1 LAQDRDPLE
10 EGLIEA
16 SETIVAP
23 ATPPGRGALGV
34 VRVSGPGA
42 RRVAREVLGARALEP
57 RRATARTARRAG
69 RAIDRVVAVFWEGP
83 ETPTGEDLLELTAH
97 GSPEILREL
106 VAAALDAGA
115 RAAEPG
121 EFTRR
126 AFTNGRMD
134 LAQAEGVEALIR
146 ARGDSARRAALERL
160 EGGLSRAVAAVRAP
174 ILDRLALL
182 EARLDHP
189 DEDIPPLAAAEADA
203 AFAALRPPLERLLAA
218 YDRGRAEREGLRV
231 CLVGRPNAGKS
242 SLLNALLGRDRAIV
256 APTPGTTR
264 DTLSEPAVLDGLPAL
279 LVDTAGLRED
289 AADPAEQEGVRRA
302 ERALAACDV
311 AVLVVDAARPEDD
324 ADERAHRR
332 ALELA
337 AREGR
342 PVVVARSKCDLAAAA
357 GRRGG
362 VAVSAATGAG
372 LAELTRA
379 VVEAAAASSGG
390 DEGETLLVGQRDRD
404 AFAAALAEL
413 DAARRA
419 AAEHPGAWEDRA
431 ALHLR
436 EAHSL
441 LGRVIGE
448 GAPEEVLHA
457 VFSRF
462 CVGK

>member
-1 LAQDRDPLE
+1 MT
-10 EGLIEA
+10 EA

-42 RRVAREVLGARALEP
+42 RRVARELLGPAPLEA
-57 RRATARTARRAG
+57 RRASARTASRAG
-69 RAIDRVVAVFWEGP
+69 RLIDRVVAVLWEAP

-106 VAAALDAGA
+106 VAAAIDAGA

-146 ARGDSARRAALERL
+146 ARGESARRAALERL
-160 EGGLSRAVAAVRAP
+160 EGGLSRAVAAARAP

-189 DEDIPPLAAAEADA
+189 DEDIPPLSAAEADA

-264 DTLSEPAVLDGLPAL
+264 DTLSEPALLDGRQAV
-279 LVDTAGLRED
+279 LVDTAGLRDD
-289 AADPAEQEGVRRA
+289 ASDPAEREGVLRA
-302 ERALAACDV
+302 ERALASCDV
-311 AVLVVDAARPEDD
+311 AVLVVDAARPEDEAD
-324 ADERAHRR
+324 ARAHRR

-342 PVVVARSKCDLAAAA
+342 PVVVARSKCDLAGAAES
-357 GRRGG
+357 GG
-362 VAVSAATGAG
+362 VAVSALTGAG
-372 LAELTRA
+372 LLELSRA
-379 VVEAAAASSGG
+379 VVEAASASPGG
-390 DEGETLLVGQRDRD
+390 DEGETLLVGARDRA
-404 AFAAALAEL
+404 AFAGALAEL

-419 AAEHPGAWEDRA
+419 VAEHPGAWEDRA
-431 ALHLR
+431 ACHLR
-436 EAHSL
+436 ESHRLMGS
-441 LGRVIGE
+441 VIGE
-448 GAPEEVLHA
+448 GAPEEVLRA

>member
-1 LAQDRDPLE
+1 MSD
-10 EGLIEA
+10 
-16 SETIVAP
+16 TIVAP

-42 RRVAREVLGARALEP
+42 RAVARELLGCASLEP
-57 RRATARTARRAG
+57 RRAAARTARRAG
-69 RAIDRVVAVFWEGP
+69 RPVDRVVAVFWEAP

-106 VAAALDAGA
+106 VAAAIDAGA
-115 RAAEPG
+115 RPAEPG

-126 AFTNGRMD
+126 AFVNGRLD
-134 LAQAEGVEALIR
+134 LAQAEAVEALIR
-146 ARGDSARRAALERL
+146 ARGESARRAALDRL

-189 DEDIPPLAAAEADA
+189 DEDIPPLSDAAADA
-203 AFAALRPPLERLLAA
+203 AFAALRAPLERLLAA
-218 YDRGRAEREGLRV
+218 FDRGRAEREGLRV

-256 APTPGTTR
+256 AATPGTTR
-264 DTLSEPAVLDGLPAL
+264 DTLSEPAVLDGLPAV
-279 LVDTAGLRED
+279 LVDTAGLRDD
-289 AADPAEQEGVRRA
+289 ASDPAEREGVARA

-311 AVLVVDAARPEDD
+311 AVLVVDSARPEDD
-324 ADERAHRR
+324 ADARAHRR

-337 AREGR
+337 AKEGR
-342 PVVVARSKCDLAAAA
+342 PVVVARSKSDLAARA
-357 GRRGG
+357 GASGG
-362 VAVSAATGAG
+362 ISVSARTGAG
-372 LAELTRA
+372 LAALASA
-379 VVEAAAASSGG
+379 VAAAASAAPNG
-390 DEGETLLVGQRDRD
+390 DEGEALLVGTRDRD

-413 DAARRA
+413 DAARA
-419 AAEHPGAWEDRA
+419 AVADHPGVWEDRA
-431 ALHLR
+431 ACHLR
-436 EAHSL
+436 EAHAL
-441 LGRVIGE
+441 LGRVVGE
-448 GAPEEVLHA
+448 GAPDEVLAA